1 MERTASIAGCCG
13 SRRFGGEIRSGV
25 AGAAGGRDVDF
36 LIGDGAVHA
45 DLTGGNAE
53 GLIPEPEAGEN
64 VDGTHDADDDAGGDD
79 DAPEWGAQG
88 IFRGG
93 GFVEVTQDENTDN
106 DHKAAERDKAG
117 AGGE

>member
-1 MERTASIAGCCG
+1 MERAASVAGYCG
-13 SRRFGGEIRSGV
+13 SGWFGGEVRSRV
-25 AGAAGGRDVDF
+25 AGAAGGWDVDF

-53 GLIPEPEAGEN
+53 GLVAEPEAGED

-79 DAPEWGAQG
+79 DTPEWGAQG

-93 GFVEVTQDENTDN
+93 GFVEVTQDEDADD
-106 DHKAAERDKAG
+106 DHEAAERDKAG
-117 AGGE
+117 TGGE